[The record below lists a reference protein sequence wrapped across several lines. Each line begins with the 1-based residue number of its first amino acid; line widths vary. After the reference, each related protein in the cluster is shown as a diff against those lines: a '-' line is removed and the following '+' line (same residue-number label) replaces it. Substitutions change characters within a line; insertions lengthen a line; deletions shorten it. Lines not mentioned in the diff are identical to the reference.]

1 MLFQNLVT
9 KSDEVF
15 GILYSSE
22 SVVAQKILILNNRS
36 GTRYQTQSN

>member
-22 SVVAQKILILNNRS
+22 SVVAQKNLNFE
-36 GTRYQTQSN
+36 Q